1 MQRGLL
7 GVQIRDVTARLAQ
20 AENLDVNRG
29 IFVNRVNEGSAAAQS
44 GIEDGDVITGI
55 DGQKVG
61 SVSELQELVARHRP
75 GHTLS
80 VTYRRQGKEQSVKT
94 TLKNYEGRE
103 SISRPQVLKSIE
115 GASLEDLPYADLTR
129 RNLEGGV
136 LIRTLDSGK
145 WKKAGVHENFIITH
159 IDKVEVDNI
168 EDLNRMLSYKSGGM
182 LVEGVYKNGEKGVYG
197 VQW

>member
-1 MQRGLL
+1 MTFSAHSLAEKTLLRCVMRIPGLL
-7 GVQIRDVTARLAQ
+7 SLILLA
-20 AENLDVNRG
+20 LGCVP
-29 IFVNRVNEGSAAAQS
+29 AAAQQS

-75 GHTLS
+75 GHTVS

-103 SISRPQVLKSIE
+103 SISRPEVLQTIE
-115 GASLEDLPYADLTR
+115 GAHLENLSYSDLSR
-129 RNLEGGV
+129 RNLDGGV
-136 LIRTLDSGK
+136 LISSLDAGK
-145 WKKAGVHENFIITH
+145 WKKAGVHESFIITH

-168 EDLNRMLSYKSGGM
+168 EDLNRILAYKSGGM